1 MVQISL
7 DNWNGLMNQI
17 AKIDKAVARIEERLA
32 HVERSRGFIVKLLLF
47 ALVILG
53 GKDVASFAGLIG
65 GIQ

>member
-32 HVERSRGFIVKLLLF
+32 HVERFRGLIVKLLMITIL
-47 ALVILG
+47 LLG
-53 GKDVASFAGLIG
+53 GKDVASFAGLLG
-65 GIQ
+65 